1 MLKVPFGMLFAE
13 RVDQITQD
21 TQTPEYDE
29 TEQISFVTDASGVRV
44 PFVSECLTIPGTV
57 TFTKVR
63 AEESDTDYT
72 YAHMSGTESFTF
84 VRTET
89 TDTDPTDD
97 RSDLG
102 TATKVRAEEEYT
114 LF

>member
-13 RVDQITQD
+13 RVDRTEQD
-21 TQTPEYDE
+21 VPNPEYDE
-29 TEQISFVTDASGVRV
+29 TEQISFITNASGVRV
-44 PFVSECLTIPGTV
+44 PFVSECWDMSGTV
-57 TFTKVR
+57 SVSSVR
-63 AEESDTDYT
+63 AEE
-72 YAHMSGTESFTF
+72 
-84 VRTET
+84 

-102 TATKVRAEEEYT
+102 TTTKVRAEEEYT